1 MKKALPGKPLTVL
14 FFRHTLL
21 GRGGDKMIVAQA
33 NRLVSRGHR
42 VIIMTS
48 LIATHFV
55 LDERVKVELTGSISV
70 VATMMNLC
78 RMAFSFDLMIVD
90 IVPLTVLAAIRFGR
104 KRIVYYC
111 QDWDVSYYQK
121 KSFRL
126 LIRSLYWFERV
137 FLRVPIVVV
146 ADHLLDKVGRRG
158 VGRTFVVEN
167 GIDPIIFNATLRK
180 RSAFSSHELP
190 TVLIF
195 LRDDFRKG
203 SDLSLKLVKRLAVAY
218 PEGFKIISVGE
229 ACQEMI
235 PGIEWDDQGTVDEDR
250 LNHLLN
256 CCDLFLYPSRHEG
269 FSLMALEAFS
279 CRCLL
284 LTTVAVSFA
293 TDGQNALVAA
303 VEDEQGLYDRL
314 CSLMDA
320 RIDVEKLVDNANN
333 FSASHS
339 VSACSEQFACII
351 ETILE

>member
-1 MKKALPGKPLTVL
+1 MDKDLTGKPLTVI
-14 FFRHTLL
+14 FFRHSLL

-33 NRLVSRGHR
+33 NRLVSRGHH

-48 LIATHFV
+48 LVSTHFV
-55 LDERVKVELTGSISV
+55 LDERVKVEITGTVSV
-70 VATMMNLC
+70 TATMMNLC
-78 RMAFSFDLMIVD
+78 RMASGFDLMIVD
-90 IVPLTVLAAIRFGR
+90 IIPLAVMAGLRFGR

-121 KSFRL
+121 NFIRL
-126 LIRSLYWFERV
+126 LIRLLYWLERV
-137 FLRVPIVVV
+137 VLRLPVIVVS
-146 ADHLLDKVGRRG
+146 DHLLEKIGRRG

-195 LRDDFRKG
+195 LREDFRKG
-203 SDLSLKLVKRLAVAY
+203 SDLSLRLVKRLAGAY

-235 PGIEWDDQGTVDEDR
+235 PGIEWDDQGTVDEDH
-250 LNHLLN
+250 LNYLLN

-269 FSLMALEAFS
+269 FGLMALEAFA

-293 TDGQNALVAA
+293 IDGQNALVAA

-314 CSLMDA
+314 YALLDG
-320 RIDVEKLVDNANN
+320 RIDVEKLVDNADK